1 MNENVFVTCAL
12 TGAGDTAKK
21 SAFVPVTP
29 EEIARDA
36 LEAAEAGAAIVH
48 IHVRDPN
55 NGNASRDPELYREV
69 VERIRDVNTDLI
81 LNLTGGMGG
90 DLWFDLDGDPRLSS
104 ATDFVGP
111 LERVRHII
119 ELCPEIGSLDCGSVN
134 FGEMVYATTPN
145 ILREILTAYR
155 EQAVRPEIEVFELG
169 HIEIAKMLIAESFID
184 RPPMF
189 QLCLGIPHGAPA
201 TPDAMKAMRDS
212 LPPGSIWAGF
222 GVGRMQ
228 MPMVAQAVL
237 LGGHVRV
244 GLEDNLYLEKGVLA
258 TNAMLVEKA
267 IGLVETLGA
276 HVLDAT
282 EARELL
288 ALRPGTKK
296 SRAANL

>member
-1 MNENVFVTCAL
+1 MNQNVFITCAL
-12 TGAGDTAKK
+12 TGAGDTAGK
-21 SAFVPVTP
+21 SPHVPVTP
-29 EEIARDA
+29 EQIAHDA
-36 LEAAEAGAAIVH
+36 LEAAKAGAAIVH
-48 IHVRDPN
+48 IHVRNPD
-55 NGNASRDPELYREV
+55 NGQASRDPELYREV
-69 VERIRDVNTDLI
+69 VERIRDVNADLI

-90 DLWFDLDGDPRLSS
+90 DLWFDLKGGAGLSP

-119 ELCPEIGSLDCGSVN
+119 ELSPEIGSLDCGSVN

-145 ILREILTAYR
+145 ILRKILEAYR

-169 HIEIAKMLIAESFID
+169 HIEIAKMLIAEDLID
-184 RPPMF
+184 SPPMF
-189 QLCLGIPHGAPA
+189 QLCLGIAHGAPA
-201 TPDAMKAMRDS
+201 TPEAMKAMRDA
-212 LPPGSIWAGF
+212 LPPGSLWAGF

-258 TNAMLVEKA
+258 TNAKLVEKA

-276 HVLDAT
+276 RVLDAT
-282 EARELL
+282 QTRELL
-288 ALRPGTKK
+288 ALRPAAGKR
-296 SRAANL
+296 RAASL

>member
-1 MNENVFVTCAL
+1 MNQDVFVTCAL
-12 TGAGDTAKK
+12 TGAGDTAGK
-21 SAFVPVTP
+21 SPFVPVTP

-48 IHVRDPN
+48 IHVRNPD
-55 NGNASRDPELYREV
+55 NGQASRNPELYREV
-69 VERIRDVNTDLI
+69 VERVRDVNADLI

-90 DLWFDLDGDPRLSS
+90 DLWFDLEGGATLSS

-145 ILREILTAYR
+145 ILREILEAYR

-169 HIEIAKMLIAESFID
+169 HIEIAKMLIAEGLID
-184 RPPMF
+184 CPPMF

-201 TPDAMKAMRDS
+201 TPDAMKSMRDA

-258 TNAMLVEKA
+258 TNRKLVEKA

-276 HVLDAT
+276 RVLDAT
-282 EARELL
+282 QVRELL
-288 ALRPGTKK
+288 ALQPAVEKPK
-296 SRAANL
+296 AAGL